1 MLEIWRQWR
10 CTARGLRRQ
19 LADLT
24 AELEAERRKLEIAET
39 EIESLAAVIARDRER
54 VYAET
59 AEAAKRVADATVSV
73 EAAKRVADA
82 RSAAT
87 NRK

>member
-1 MLEIWRQWR
+1 MR
-10 CTARGLRRQ
+10 
-19 LADLT
+19 
-24 AELEAERRKLEIAET
+24 AELEAERRKLEIAQT

-82 RSAAT
+82 KAAVHRR
-87 NRK
+87 N